1 MRLLIAI
8 GLGIGI
14 GCGFG
19 LMLDW
24 LLDGYISNES
34 GMGIKWYVFC
44 GFLGLPIG
52 FMFMSDDDPDEY

>member
-14 GCGFG
+14 GCGMG

-24 LLDGYISNES
+24 LLDGYISYEL
-34 GMGIKWYVFC
+34 GIKWWVFC
-44 GFLGLPIG
+44 SFLGLPIG
-52 FMFMSDDDPDEY
+52 FMIMSDDDPDEY